1 MRGREARRSG
11 GWWARAAGVAA
22 AALVLGGA
30 SAVGVA
36 VASQERAPQPT
47 RQARGTTGPSSPTP
61 GRPEKPP
68 QPADGRPIE
77 AAAAPVVGPTLARSL
92 PVSIAIPAIGVHSTL
107 LDLGLAATGTIE
119 VPPLGSTPQTN
130 EAAWFDDSPTPGEVG
145 PSVIEGHIDS
155 AYQGP
160 SVFFELGALVPGDTV
175 DVTLADGTVAVF
187 TVTGV
192 RQYPKTG
199 FPTGVV
205 YGNTD
210 FAALRLIT
218 CGGTF
223 DATTHQYLSNT
234 VVFASL
240 TSSHTAGAPGPATPS
255 GAAGA

>member
-1 MRGREARRSG
+1 MN
-11 GWWARAAGVAA
+11 
-22 AALVLGGA
+22 
-30 SAVGVA
+30 
-36 VASQERAPQPT
+36 P
-47 RQARGTTGPSSPTP
+47 
-61 GRPEKPP
+61 
-68 QPADGRPIE
+68 
-77 AAAAPVVGPTLARSL
+77 
-92 PVSIAIPAIGVHSTL
+92 
-107 LDLGLAATGTIE
+107 TGTIE
-119 VPPLGSTPQTN
+119 VPPLGNTPETN

-160 SVFFELGALVPGDTV
+160 SVFFRLGALVPGDTI

-199 FPTGVV
+199 FPTQVV
-205 YGNTD
+205 YGNTN

-223 DATTHQYLSNT
+223 DYTTHQYLANT

-240 TSSHTAGAPGPATPS
+240 TSSHHAGPTTPAPS
-255 GAAGA
+255 QGAVG

>member
-1 MRGREARRSG
+1 
-11 GWWARAAGVAA
+11 V
-22 AALVLGGA
+22 
-30 SAVGVA
+30 
-36 VASQERAPQPT
+36 
-47 RQARGTTGPSSPTP
+47 
-61 GRPEKPP
+61 
-68 QPADGRPIE
+68 
-77 AAAAPVVGPTLARSL
+77 ARSQPL
-92 PVSIAIPAIGVHSTL
+92 SIAIPAIGVQSDL
-107 LDLGLAATGTIE
+107 LQLGMNPTGTIE
-119 VPPLGSTPQTN
+119 VPPLGNTPETN

-160 SVFFELGALVPGDTV
+160 SVFFRLGALVPGDTI

-199 FPTGVV
+199 FPTQVV
-205 YGNTD
+205 YGNTN

-223 DATTHQYLSNT
+223 DYTTHQYLANT

-240 TSSHTAGAPGPATPS
+240 TSSHHAGPTTPAPS
-255 GAAGA
+255 QGAVG

>member
-1 MRGREARRSG
+1 M
-11 GWWARAAGVAA
+11 
-22 AALVLGGA
+22 
-30 SAVGVA
+30 
-36 VASQERAPQPT
+36 
-47 RQARGTTGPSSPTP
+47 
-61 GRPEKPP
+61 
-68 QPADGRPIE
+68 
-77 AAAAPVVGPTLARSL
+77 VGPTLARSV
-92 PVSIAIPAIGVHSTL
+92 PVSIAIPAIGVHSAL
-107 LDLGLAATGTIE
+107 LDLGLNPTGTIE

-130 EAAWFDDSPTPGEVG
+130 EAAWFGGSPTPGSVG

-175 DVTLADGTVAVF
+175 DVTLADGAVAVF

-192 RQYPKTG
+192 RQYSKAS

-223 DATTHQYLSNT
+223 DTTTHQYLSNT

-240 TSSHTAGAPGPATPS
+240 TSSQPASTSPAAAPS